1 MTDQT
6 VDRPECPS
14 SLGYDGDFGRRLV
27 EYLGGD
33 PSPGP
38 WFWCELGE
46 KYPELTEPAF
56 EFFRT
61 ARDGNP
67 AYGIALLARYG
78 GLDPERAV
86 AALQELRLGDPG
98 WAIYLFWLNVY
109 KINCRK
115 QDPSRFVSPHS
126 RGSAKRRCSVL

>member
-1 MTDQT
+1 M
-6 VDRPECPS
+6 
-14 SLGYDGDFGRRLV
+14 V

-56 EFFRT
+56 EYFRA
-61 ARDGNP
+61 AREGNP
-67 AYGIALLARYG
+67 AYGIALLARYC

-98 WAIYLFWLNVY
+98 WAIYLLARYCGLDLERAFAALQELRV
-109 KINCRK
+109 
-115 QDPSRFVSPHS
+115 DPLGKALAIAELANHC
-126 RGSAKRRCSVL
+126 GLDKN